1 MKIDQLEKLDDDS
14 PERVHFLED
23 IYLLIKPWENP
34 DFEDEMSKRLRASG
48 REPRELSDAEL
59 IDVNARV
66 MAKTIL
72 VGWEGMEDEAPS
84 APTGVEGAP
93 PILVQVEYS
102 VGKAYE
108 CLSKFRRLYKFVLK
122 TARRI
127 DEQRGRLEE
136 DQTGNL

>member
-34 DFEDEMSKRLRASG
+34 DFEEEMSKRFRATG
-48 REPRELSDAEL
+48 REPRELSDAEI

-72 VGWEGMEDEAPS
+72 VGWEGLEEEGHAAPEV
-84 APTGVEGAP
+84 TGDPSPDV
-93 PILVQVEYS
+93 PIEYS
-102 VGKAYE
+102 PGKAYE
-108 CLSKFRRLYKFVLK
+108 VLSKFRRLYKFVLK